1 MAKIEE
7 LQDSMGR
14 ILEKAVE
21 KGRDMVI
28 KTLRKRIKSG
38 RDDQGSSFGLYSR
51 SHKSR
56 RKKEGLQ
63 TAYKDFHYTGTMFD
77 NFDEINREVTDRS
90 AVIQISFKGAP
101 HRRDDQK
108 PHHKWEPKTNLDLAK
123 LITKQQGKKIIGL
136 SQSEKN
142 DIIKAVSD
150 AFKGEIENI
159 TIS

>member
-7 LQDSMGR
+7 LQDSMGH

-28 KTLRKRIKSG
+28 KTLRKRIKAG

-90 AVIQISFKGAP
+90 AVIQISFKGQSK
-101 HRRDDQK
+101 RRPDQK
-108 PHHKWEPKTNLDLAK
+108 AASNLQVAKWVTE
-123 LITKQQGKKIIGL
+123 QQGKKIIGL

-142 DIIKAVSD
+142 DIINAVRE

>member
-1 MAKIEE
+1 MSKIEK
-7 LQDSMGR
+7 LQENMGT
-14 ILEKAVE
+14 ILAKAVE

-28 KTLRKRIKSG
+28 STLRKRIKSG
-38 RDDQGSSFGLYSR
+38 RDEQGASFGLYSR
-51 SHKSR
+51 SHRSR

-90 AVIQISFKGAP
+90 AVIQISFKGQSK
-101 HRRDDQK
+101 RREGQN
-108 PHHKWEPKTNLDLAK
+108 PASNLQVAKWVTE
-123 LITKQQGKKIIGL
+123 QEGKKIIGL

-142 DIIKAVSD
+142 DIINAVRE

>member
-1 MAKIEE
+1 MSKIEK
-7 LQDSMGR
+7 LQENMGT
-14 ILEKAVE
+14 ILAKAVE

-28 KTLRKRIKSG
+28 STLRKRIKTG
-38 RDDQGSSFGLYSR
+38 RDEQDASFGLYSP
-51 SHKSR
+51 SHRSR
-56 RKKEGLQ
+56 RRKEGLQ
-63 TAYKDFHYTGTMFD
+63 TSYKDFHYTGTMFD

-142 DIIKAVSD
+142 DLITALRD
-150 AFKGEIENI
+150 AFKAAIENI

>member
-28 KTLRKRIKSG
+28 KTLRKRIKAG

-90 AVIQISFKGAP
+90 AVIQISFKGQSK
-101 HRRDDQK
+101 RRPDQK
-108 PHHKWEPKTNLDLAK
+108 AASNLQVAKWVTE
-123 LITKQQGKKIIGL
+123 QQGKKIIGL

-142 DIIKAVSD
+142 DIINAVRE